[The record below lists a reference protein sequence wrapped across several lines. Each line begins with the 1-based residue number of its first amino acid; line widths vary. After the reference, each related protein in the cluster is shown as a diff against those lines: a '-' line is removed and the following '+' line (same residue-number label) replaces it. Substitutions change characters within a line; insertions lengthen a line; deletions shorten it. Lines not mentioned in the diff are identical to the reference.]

1 MGWNKFLF
9 LLVFGACALGVQA
22 QENQYIVFFAD
33 KTGTP
38 YSINS
43 PETFLTQRALDRR
56 ERQNISISESDLPV
70 NPAYVQGLRD
80 AGAAVIY
87 TTKWMNGALVSC
99 DDAILS
105 ALADLPYVSSV
116 EFVSPGNHPASGS
129 RSKFKTEVTEAAA
142 EATDTQLSMIGLDA
156 MHLDGKQGDGIV
168 IAVFD
173 GGFLGVDMTTPFQH
187 LFTNNQ
193 IDLDNSFDFIS
204 GTSNVFQYDDH
215 GTRVLSI
222 MSANVEGSFTG
233 GVTEASYQLYVTEDV
248 PTEYRIE
255 EYNWLFAAERADS
268 AGADII
274 HASLGY
280 NTFDIRDMNYDKADL
295 DGNTAVVTRAAQLA
309 FSKGMVVV
317 TSAGNEGNDPSW
329 QIITAPADGKDVL
342 AVGNINSFGVRSP
355 SSSIGPS
362 ADGRTKPDVVALG
375 TGVSVVRA
383 SGSVF
388 TGSGTSFSAPLVTS
402 LVAGIWEANPN
413 LTNIELI
420 QAIRQSAS
428 QSANPDNVLGYG
440 IPHYTAVKH
449 FLEQTDQEEPV
460 VVFPNPVTDNLII
473 LPDSPESGNLSFS
486 LLTTQGQVI
495 AEREVSFSWLENQYT
510 ANVSSLRAGLYILKV
525 RTHNRVLSFR
535 IVKLN

>member
-1 MGWNKFLF
+1 MGWSKFLF
-9 LLVFGACALGVQA
+9 LLVIGACVLGAQA
-22 QENQYIVFFAD
+22 QENQYVVFFAD

-38 YSINS
+38 HSINS

-56 ERQNISISESDLPV
+56 ARQNISISENDLPV
-70 NPAYVQGLRD
+70 NPTYVQGLRD
-80 AGAAVIY
+80 AGAEVIY

-105 ALADLPYVSSV
+105 ALEDLPYVSSV
-116 EFVSPGNHPASGS
+116 EFVSPGNHPASGN
-129 RSKFKTEVTEAAA
+129 RRKFKNEVTEAAA

-193 IDLDNSFDFIS
+193 IDLSNSFDFIS

-222 MSANVEGSFTG
+222 MSANVDGSFTG

-274 HASLGY
+274 HSSLGY
-280 NTFDIRDMNYDKADL
+280 STFDIASMDYTTDQL
-295 DGNTAVVTRAAQLA
+295 DGETTVVTRAAQLA

-317 TSAGNEGNDPSW
+317 TSAGNEGNDASW
-329 QIITAPADGKDVL
+329 RIITGPADGKDVL
-342 AVGNINSFGVRSP
+342 AIGNINSFGVRSP
-355 SSSIGPS
+355 SSSMGPS
-362 ADGRTKPDVVALG
+362 ADGRIKPDLVALG
-375 TGVSVVRA
+375 SGVSVVRA

-402 LVAGIWEANPN
+402 LVAGIWQAYPELKNTNLLEA
-413 LTNIELI
+413 LRKT
-420 QAIRQSAS
+420 AS
-428 QSANPDNVLGYG
+428 QASNPDNLLGYG
-440 IPHYTAVKH
+440 IPNYLAVVHY
-449 FLEQTDQEEPV
+449 LEQSNQTEPV
-460 VVFPNPVTDNLII
+460 IVFPNPVTDMLNVR
-473 LPDSPESGNLSFS
+473 PASSEEGNIKLALVSS
-486 LLTTQGQVI
+486 QGQLVT
-495 AEREVSFSWLENQYT
+495 EREVSFSWLNNQYT
-510 ANVSSLRAGLYILKV
+510 ADLSGLASGIYILRLTTV
-525 RTHNRVLSFR
+525 DRILTFR
-535 IVKLN
+535 IVKMN

>member
-9 LLVFGACALGVQA
+9 LLVFGVCALGVQA
-22 QENQYIVFFAD
+22 QENQYVVFFAD

-38 YSINS
+38 YSINA

-99 DDAILS
+99 DDGILS
-105 ALADLPYVSSV
+105 ALEDLPYVSSV

-142 EATDTQLSMIGLDA
+142 EATDTQLSMLGLDA

-173 GGFLGVDMTTPFQH
+173 GGFLGVDITTPFQH

-193 IDLDNSFDFIS
+193 IDLNSSFDFVS

-222 MSANVEGSFTG
+222 MSANVDGSFTG
-233 GVTEASYQLYVTEDV
+233 GITEASYQLYVTEDV

-280 NTFDIRDMNYDKADL
+280 NTFDIGDMNYDKADL
-295 DGNTAVVTRAAQLA
+295 DGNTTVVTRAAQLA

-329 QIITAPADGKDVL
+329 GIITGPADGKDVL
-342 AVGNINSFGVRSP
+342 AIGNVNSFGVRSP
-355 SSSIGPS
+355 TSSTGPS
-362 ADGRTKPDVVALG
+362 AAGRIKPDLVALG
-375 TGVSVVRA
+375 SSTSLINS
-383 SGSVF
+383 SGQEAF
-388 TGSGTSFSAPLVTS
+388 GSGTSFSAPLVTS
-402 LVAGIWEANPN
+402 LVAGIWQAYPD
-413 LTNIELI
+413 LTNSELI
-420 QAIRQSAS
+420 KALRHTAS
-428 QSANPDNVLGYG
+428 QAENPDNLLGYG
-440 IPHYTAVKH
+440 IPNYLAVKH
-449 FLEQTDQEEPV
+449 YLEQSSQTEPV
-460 VVFPNPVTDNLII
+460 IIFPNPVTDI
-473 LPDSPESGNLSFS
+473 LTVRPASPEGGNIKLALVSG
-486 LLTTQGQVI
+486 QGQLVT
-495 AEREVSFSWLENQYT
+495 EREVSFSWLNNQYT
-510 ANVSSLRAGLYILKV
+510 ADVSGLASGIYILRLTTV
-525 RTHNRVLSFR
+525 DRILTFR
-535 IVKLN
+535 IVKMN

>member
-9 LLVFGACALGVQA
+9 LLVIGACVLGAQA
-22 QENQYIVFFAD
+22 QENQYVVFFAD

-38 YSINS
+38 HSINS

-56 ERQNISISESDLPV
+56 ARQNISISESDLPV
-70 NPAYVQGLRD
+70 NPVYVQGLRD
-80 AGAAVIY
+80 AGAEVIY

-99 DDAILS
+99 DDTILS
-105 ALADLPYVSSV
+105 ALEDLPYVSSV
-116 EFVSPGNHPASGS
+116 EFVSPGNHPASGN
-129 RSKFKTEVTEAAA
+129 RRKFKNEVTEAAA

-193 IDLDNSFDFIS
+193 IDLSNSFDFVS

-222 MSANVEGSFTG
+222 MSANVDGSFTG

-274 HASLGY
+274 HSSLGY
-280 NTFDIRDMNYDKADL
+280 STFDIASMDYTTDQL
-295 DGNTAVVTRAAQLA
+295 DGETTVVTRAAQLA

-317 TSAGNEGNDPSW
+317 TSAGNEGNDASW
-329 QIITAPADGKDVL
+329 RIITGPADGKDVL
-342 AVGNINSFGVRSP
+342 AIGNINSFGVRSP
-355 SSSIGPS
+355 SSSMGPS
-362 ADGRTKPDVVALG
+362 ADGRIKPDLVALG
-375 TGVSVVRA
+375 SGVSVVRA

-402 LVAGIWEANPN
+402 LVAGIWQTYPELKNTNLLEA
-413 LTNIELI
+413 LRKT
-420 QAIRQSAS
+420 AS
-428 QSANPDNVLGYG
+428 QANNPDNLLGYG
-440 IPHYTAVKH
+440 IPNYLAVVHY
-449 FLEQTDQEEPV
+449 LEQSNQTEPV
-460 VVFPNPVTDNLII
+460 IVFPNPVTDMLNVR
-473 LPDSPESGNLSFS
+473 PASPEKGNIKLALVSS
-486 LLTTQGQVI
+486 QGQLVT
-495 AEREVSFSWLENQYT
+495 EREVSFSWLNNQYT
-510 ANVSSLRAGLYILKV
+510 ADLSGLASGIYILRLTTV
-525 RTHNRVLSFR
+525 DRILTFR
-535 IVKLN
+535 IVKMN

>member
-1 MGWNKFLF
+1 MGWSKFLF
-9 LLVFGACALGVQA
+9 LLVIGACVLGAQA
-22 QENQYIVFFAD
+22 QENQYVVFFAD

-38 YSINS
+38 HSINS

-56 ERQNISISESDLPV
+56 ARQNISISENDLPV
-70 NPAYVQGLRD
+70 NPTYVQGLRD
-80 AGAAVIY
+80 AGAEVIY

-105 ALADLPYVSSV
+105 ALEDLPYVSSV
-116 EFVSPGNHPASGS
+116 EFVSPGNHPASGN
-129 RSKFKTEVTEAAA
+129 RRKFKNEVTEAAA

-193 IDLDNSFDFIS
+193 IDLSNSFDFIS

-222 MSANVEGSFTG
+222 MSANVDGSFTG

-274 HASLGY
+274 HSSLGY
-280 NTFDIRDMNYDKADL
+280 STFDIASMDYTTDQL
-295 DGNTAVVTRAAQLA
+295 DGETTVVTRAAQLA

-317 TSAGNEGNDPSW
+317 TSAGNEGNDASW
-329 QIITAPADGKDVL
+329 RIITGPADGKDVL
-342 AVGNINSFGVRSP
+342 AIGNINSFGVRSP
-355 SSSIGPS
+355 SSSMGPS
-362 ADGRTKPDVVALG
+362 ADGRIKPDLVALG
-375 TGVSVVRA
+375 SGVSVVRA

-402 LVAGIWEANPN
+402 LVAGIWQAYPELKNTNLLEA
-413 LTNIELI
+413 LRKT
-420 QAIRQSAS
+420 AS
-428 QSANPDNVLGYG
+428 QASNPDNLLGYG
-440 IPHYTAVKH
+440 IPNYLAVVHY
-449 FLEQTDQEEPV
+449 LEQSNQTEPV
-460 VVFPNPVTDNLII
+460 IVFPNPVTDMLNVR
-473 LPDSPESGNLSFS
+473 PASPEEGNIKLALVSS
-486 LLTTQGQVI
+486 QGQLVT
-495 AEREVSFSWLENQYT
+495 EREVSFSWLNNQYT
-510 ANVSSLRAGLYILKV
+510 ADLSGLASGIYILRLTTV
-525 RTHNRVLSFR
+525 DRILTFR
-535 IVKLN
+535 IVKMN

>member
-9 LLVFGACALGVQA
+9 LLVFGVCALGVQA
-22 QENQYIVFFAD
+22 QENQYVVFFAD

-56 ERQNISISESDLPV
+56 ARQNISISESDLPV
-70 NPAYVQGLRD
+70 NPVYVQGLRD
-80 AGAAVIY
+80 AGAEVIY

-105 ALADLPYVSSV
+105 ALEDLPYVSSV
-116 EFVSPGNHPASGS
+116 EFVSPGNHPASGN
-129 RSKFKTEVTEAAA
+129 RRKFKNEVTEAAA

-193 IDLDNSFDFIS
+193 IDLSNSFDFIS

-274 HASLGY
+274 HSSLGY
-280 NTFDIRDMNYDKADL
+280 STFDIASMDYTTDQL
-295 DGNTAVVTRAAQLA
+295 DGETTVVTRAAQLA
-309 FSKGMVVV
+309 FSKGMMVV
-317 TSAGNEGNDPSW
+317 TSAGNEGNDASW
-329 QIITAPADGKDVL
+329 RIITGPADGKDVL
-342 AVGNINSFGVRSP
+342 AIGNINSFGVRSP
-355 SSSIGPS
+355 TSSMGPS
-362 ADGRTKPDVVALG
+362 ADGRIKPDLVALG
-375 TGVSVVRA
+375 SGVSVVRA

-402 LVAGIWEANPN
+402 LVAGIWQAYPELKNTNLLEA
-413 LTNIELI
+413 LRKT
-420 QAIRQSAS
+420 AS
-428 QSANPDNVLGYG
+428 QANNPDNLLGYG
-440 IPHYTAVKH
+440 IPNYLAVVHY
-449 FLEQTDQEEPV
+449 LEQSNQTEPV
-460 VVFPNPVTDNLII
+460 IVFPNPVTDMLNVR
-473 LPDSPESGNLSFS
+473 PASPEKGNIKLALVSS
-486 LLTTQGQVI
+486 QGQLVT
-495 AEREVSFSWLENQYT
+495 EREVSFSWLNNQYT
-510 ANVSSLRAGLYILKV
+510 ADLSGLASGIYILRLTTV
-525 RTHNRVLSFR
+525 DRILTFR
-535 IVKLN
+535 IVKMN

>member
-9 LLVFGACALGVQA
+9 LLVFGVCALRVQA
-22 QENQYIVFFAD
+22 QENQYVVFFKD

-56 ERQNISISESDLPV
+56 ARQNISISENDLPV
-70 NPAYVQGLRD
+70 NSAYVQGLRD

-99 DDAILS
+99 DDGILS
-105 ALADLPYVSSV
+105 ALEDLPYVSSV

-129 RSKFKTEVTEAAA
+129 RSKFKTEVTEATA

-193 IDLDNSFDFIS
+193 IDLNNSFDFIS

-222 MSANVEGSFTG
+222 MSANVDGSFTG

-274 HASLGY
+274 QSSLGY
-280 NTFDIRDMNYDKADL
+280 STFDIASMNYTTDQL
-295 DGNTAVVTRAAQLA
+295 DGETTVVTQAAQLA
-309 FSKGMVVV
+309 FSKGMMVVA
-317 TSAGNEGNDPSW
+317 SAGNEGNDASW
-329 QIITAPADGKDVL
+329 RIITGPADGNDVL

-362 ADGRTKPDVVALG
+362 ADGRIKPDLVALG
-375 TGVSVVRA
+375 SGVSVVRA
-383 SGSVF
+383 SGSVL

-402 LVAGIWEANPN
+402 LVAGIWQAYPELKNTDLLEA
-413 LTNIELI
+413 LRHT
-420 QAIRQSAS
+420 AS
-428 QSANPDNVLGYG
+428 QASNPDNLLGYG
-440 IPHYTAVKH
+440 IPNYLAVVHY
-449 FLEQTDQEEPV
+449 LEQSNQTEPV
-460 VVFPNPVTDNLII
+460 IIFPNPVTDVLTVR
-473 LPDSPESGNLSFS
+473 PASPEGGNIKLALVSS
-486 LLTTQGQVI
+486 QGQVLT
-495 AEREVSFSWLENQYT
+495 EREISFSWLNNQYT
-510 ANVSSLRAGLYILKV
+510 ADVSGLASGIYILRLTTV
-525 RTHNRVLSFR
+525 DRILTFR
-535 IVKLN
+535 IVKMN